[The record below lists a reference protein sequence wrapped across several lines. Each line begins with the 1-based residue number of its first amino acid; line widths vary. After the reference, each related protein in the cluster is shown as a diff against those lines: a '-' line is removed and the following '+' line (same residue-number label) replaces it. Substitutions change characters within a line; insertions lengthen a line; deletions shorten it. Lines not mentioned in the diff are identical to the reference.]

1 MEYKKTKKIDKK
13 KNKKSLKKK
22 KNYEIDNIKESFELL
37 KDKYSKSKK
46 NQKDKLVFEEFSTQ
60 LLLKL
65 DNIHD
70 EKNKNI
76 RKKTIS
82 YIIAE
87 LDNVE

>member
-46 NQKDKLVFEEFSTQ
+46 NQKDKLVFEEF
-60 LLLKL
+60 
-65 DNIHD
+65 
-70 EKNKNI
+70 
-76 RKKTIS
+76 
-82 YIIAE
+82 
-87 LDNVE
+87 